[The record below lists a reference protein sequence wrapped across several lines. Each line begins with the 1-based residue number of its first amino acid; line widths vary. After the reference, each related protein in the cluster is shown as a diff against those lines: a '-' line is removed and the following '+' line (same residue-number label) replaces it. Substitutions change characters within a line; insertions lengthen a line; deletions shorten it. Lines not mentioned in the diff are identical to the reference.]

1 MKYSVLEKLAAY
13 NDDELF
19 YREYHQCRNQPQ
31 KLKELLSHIGTEEIQ
46 RRALLVAEVDDT
58 FAIPFEM
65 GEEIFYEKETQNIC
79 LSKHNRFTPEF
90 LHSHTFF
97 EIIYVLNGTCKH
109 TISGKEFLMPR
120 GTLCIVAPRVYH
132 AIGVFD
138 DSIVLNILIR
148 SSTLEELYGSI
159 LKSDNPI
166 STFLIHSIFSP
177 EYDSFLQFHGEN
189 DDEIQH
195 IILAMYQEQCD
206 AGDYSEEIIN
216 HLMSILLYRLVR
228 SNQIKTELSET
239 QIKKNEDATIYRYF
253 WNHYQEA
260 SLEELA
266 DILGYTSTY
275 CSVYIKKTTGFTFS
289 QLRKMILF
297 RKAKELLTH
306 TSLSIQHISE
316 HLGYRDSENFIRAF
330 KKKFGVS
337 PTQFRKSVL

>member
-1 MKYSVLEKLAAY
+1 MPS
-13 NDDELF
+13 
-19 YREYHQCRNQPQ
+19 
-31 KLKELLSHIGTEEIQ
+31 GT
-46 RRALLVAEVDDT
+46 
-58 FAIPFEM
+58 F
-65 GEEIFYEKETQNIC
+65 
-79 LSKHNRFTPEF
+79 
-90 LHSHTFF
+90 
-97 EIIYVLNGTCKH
+97 
-109 TISGKEFLMPR
+109 
-120 GTLCIVAPRVYH
+120 CIVAPHVYH

-148 SSTLEELYGSI
+148 TSTLEELYGSI

-166 STFLIHSIFSP
+166 STFLIHSICSP
-177 EYDSFLQFHGEN
+177 EYDSFLQFQGEN

-206 AGDYSEEIIN
+206 SGGYSEEIIN

-228 SNQIKTELSET
+228 NNKINAELSEM
-239 QIKKNEDATIYRYF
+239 QVKKNEDVKIYRYF

-289 QLRKMILF
+289 QLRKMVLF

-330 KKKFGVS
+330 KNEFGVS
-337 PTQFRKSVL
+337 PTQFRKSAV